1 LGFKWVEGK
10 NCTWDVVGIQ
20 KNNTFQRR

>member
-1 LGFKWVEGK
+1 LGFKWAEGK